1 MLGNLLNSQIMEQYN
16 HITMH
21 KLCDLKSLTLQ
32 EYFFEKILGGLKSNQ
47 KLGKK
52 TLNIAHK
59 MWVVNSFF
67 VIGISRFLKKILD
80 SL

>member
-1 MLGNLLNSQIMEQYN
+1 MLGNLLNSQIMDQYH

-32 EYFFEKILGGLKSNQ
+32 EYFSEKILGGLKSNQ
-47 KLGKK
+47 KLRKK
-52 TLNIAHK
+52 ALNIAHK